1 MRITEKYI
9 ATYTNYKDVGHTV
22 DLIIFARLYFLRI
35 SDGLIREFRDLAKI
49 LIMIPLLKKNE
60 K

>member
-1 MRITEKYI
+1 MRIRKKYI
-9 ATYTNYKDVGHTV
+9 ATYNNFKDVGHTV

-49 LIMIPLLKKNE
+49 LIMIPLQKKKE